1 MQSDKDPGLGSK
13 FSNPVK
19 RIMNP
24 DGSYNINRIGGIHG
38 LKDFYT
44 FLIDLS
50 WLKFLLVLLLFY
62 LGVNTL
68 FALAYLSIG
77 LEGLSGVSSE
87 LPPFWTAFFFSTQT
101 ITTLGF
107 GGIHP
112 IGFGANILASIE
124 AFVGLLLIALSTG
137 LLYGRFSKPS
147 AKIAFSDNILLSE
160 VNGEPAMMF
169 KMVNQRNNV
178 LLKTKVNC
186 IATLDKGEH
195 LHRFEKSYHRLNLE
209 VDFVLFFPLTWTVV
223 HKIDADSPFYG
234 MGLEDLKQRNCEIVI
249 FLETFDETFGQE
261 IIQKHSYGSDQWLEK
276 VKFDLNFHSN
286 PNGKIDLKINELNK
300 TVPL

>member
-44 FLIDLS
+44 YLLDLS
-50 WLKFLLVLLLFY
+50 WFNFLLVLLAFY

-68 FALAYLSIG
+68 FALLYMAVG
-77 LEGLSGVSSE
+77 LEGLSGVSNE

-101 ITTLGF
+101 STTLGF
-107 GGIHP
+107 GGVHP
-112 IGFGANILASIE
+112 VGFGANILASFE
-124 AFVGLLLIALSTG
+124 AFVGLLFIALSTG

-147 AKIAFSDNILLSE
+147 AKIAFSDNILLSV
-160 VNGEPAMMF
+160 VNGSPSVMF

-186 IATLDKGEH
+186 IATLDKGQDIN
-195 LHRFEKSYHRLNLE
+195 RFEKEYHRLSLE

-223 HKIDADSPFYG
+223 HKIDENSPFHG
-234 MGLEDLKQRNCEIVI
+234 MSLEDLKKRNCEVVI

-261 IIQKHSYGSDQWLEK
+261 IIQKHSYGCDQWLEK

>member
-1 MQSDKDPGLGSK
+1 MHSNKDPGLGSK
-13 FSNPVK
+13 FSNPVN

-44 FLIDLS
+44 YLLDIS
-50 WLKFLLVLLLFY
+50 WISFLLILLAFY
-62 LGVNTL
+62 LGVNAL
-68 FALAYLSIG
+68 FAVLYMSIG
-77 LEGLSGVSSE
+77 LDQLLGVSSD
-87 LPPFWTAFFFSTQT
+87 LPPFWAAFFFSTQT
-101 ITTLGF
+101 STTLGF
-107 GGIHP
+107 GGVHP
-112 IGFGANILASIE
+112 VGFGANLLASFE
-124 AFVGLLLIALSTG
+124 AFVGLLFIALSTG

-147 AKIAFSDNILLSE
+147 AKIAFSDHILLSQAQ
-160 VNGEPAMMF
+160 GEPAVMF

-186 IATLDKGEH
+186 IAILDKGSDIN
-195 LHRFEKSYHRLNLE
+195 RYEKEYHRLKLE
-209 VDFVLFFPLTWTVV
+209 LDFVLFFPLTWTVV
-223 HKIDADSPFYG
+223 HKIDEKSPFYKTNIQ
-234 MGLEDLKQRNCEIVI
+234 ELKKRNCEIVI

-261 IIQKHSYGSDQWLEK
+261 IIQKHSYGADQWLEK